1 MACQFSPEE
10 INELLTLVAGG
21 ITTAEAAQ
29 AGAPH
34 SNQALMQQV
43 IDTLMGVEEKLN
55 DAADGSGACVF
66 TLEEINELLALV
78 TTRYTALN
86 RESSNA
92 MSHSNMHIA
101 DLEFDLLQGIEAK
114 LEAAAAT
121 AAGPN
126 LSVPNSPVAAAN
138 VAAVNAANAAQN
150 AAVANVAAQN
160 AAVNAALASAA
171 ANNANV
177 SSNYFP
183 VSGGR
188 HRRRHARK
196 TRKARK
202 GRKTRKGRKGT
213 RRGRKGS
220 RRA

>member
-1 MACQFSPEE
+1 MACQFTPEE
-10 INELLTLVAGG
+10 ITELLTLVAGG

-34 SNQALMQQV
+34 SNQALLQQE
-43 IDTLMGVEEKLN
+43 IDILMGVEEKLN

-66 TLEEINELLALV
+66 GLEEINELLALV
-78 TTRYTALN
+78 TARYTALN
-86 RESSNA
+86 AESGTA
-92 MSHSNMHIA
+92 MSHSNMQLA
-101 DLEFDLLQGIEAK
+101 DREFNELQAIEAK

-121 AAGPN
+121 ADAPN
-126 LSVPNSPVAAAN
+126 FSEPNSPVATAN
-138 VAAVNAANAAQN
+138 LAAVNAAQN

-160 AAVNAALASAA
+160 AAVNAALATAA

-177 SSNYFP
+177 SSNFFP

-188 HRRRHARK
+188 HRRRHPRK

>member
-1 MACQFSPEE
+1 MACQFTDEE
-10 INELLTLVAGG
+10 ITELQTLVAAGM
-21 ITTAEAAQ
+21 TTAEAAQ

-34 SNQALMQQV
+34 SNQALLQQE
-43 IDTLMGVEEKLN
+43 IDMLMEVEQKLN
-55 DAADGSGACVF
+55 DAADGSGDCVF

-78 TTRYTALN
+78 ATRYTALN

-92 MSHSNMHIA
+92 RSHNNMRLA
-101 DLEFDLLQGIEAK
+101 DMEFEQLQEIEAK

-121 AAGPN
+121 ADAPN
-126 LSVPNSPVAAAN
+126 LSEPNSPVAAAN
-138 VAAVNAANAAQN
+138 LAAVNAAQN

-177 SSNYFP
+177 SSNFFP

-202 GRKTRKGRKGT
+202 GKKTRKGRKGT